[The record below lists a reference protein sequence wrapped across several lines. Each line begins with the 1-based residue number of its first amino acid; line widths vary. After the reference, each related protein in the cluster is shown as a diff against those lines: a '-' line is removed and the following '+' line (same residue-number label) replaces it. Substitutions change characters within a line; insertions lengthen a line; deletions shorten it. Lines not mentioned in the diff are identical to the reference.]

1 MKLEIKHNDE
11 VALQNTHYFHY
22 LGAGGG
28 IKFPRMFYPPP
39 FIHCQGVGVVP
50 FFLIKKHLLLVV

>member
-22 LGAGGG
+22 LGAGGDK
-28 IKFPRMFYPPP
+28 IS
-39 FIHCQGVGVVP
+39 
-50 FFLIKKHLLLVV
+50 